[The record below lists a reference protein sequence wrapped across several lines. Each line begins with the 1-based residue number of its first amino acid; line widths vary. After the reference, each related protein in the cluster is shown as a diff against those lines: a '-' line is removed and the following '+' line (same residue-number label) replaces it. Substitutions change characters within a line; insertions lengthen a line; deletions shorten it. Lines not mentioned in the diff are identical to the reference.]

1 MLLLRYHFFF
11 FFKQKPAY
19 ESRIS
24 DWSSDV
30 CSSDLHPGDQRP
42 ARRRPPAGEGDEQ
55 QQDGKG
61 EPAAHGLTGLRR
73 EHRRHFFPYL
83 VDRLERP
90 HHDLEI
96 PYLSVGVPADDVD
109 AIDLDAVEL
118 ADEFEAG
125 LIAVADLAQ
134 IAKTVAAEDVARRV
148 EIGEHLVAPL
158 LPRVA
163 DRRVEHRILGEQ
175 RPERLR
181 VAEIGRAHAC

>member
-1 MLLLRYHFFF
+1 MTRKSPCGSSTCLTFF
-11 FFKQKPAY
+11 FFKQKTAY
-19 ESRIS
+19 ELRIS

-30 CSSDLHPGDQRP
+30 CSSDL
-42 ARRRPPAGEGDEQ
+42 
-55 QQDGKG
+55 DGKG

-125 LIAVADLAQ
+125 LIAVDDLAQ

-148 EIGEHLVAPL
+148 RSEEHTSEIQSLM
-158 LPRVA
+158 
-163 DRRVEHRILGEQ
+163 RISYAVFCL
-175 RPERLR
+175 
-181 VAEIGRAHAC
+181 